1 MVVAL
6 KNSMRPPPIHFSCVQ
21 LEQRKM
27 SPFSFLLYHTLIVFL
42 SIFSDCTSQVEA
54 LSFLCFLLTL
64 KLTHNSQK
72 WLFFFSLTQGEMAL
86 ASFFSFSS
94 ACPTRFASLLLKEVR
109 LLTSLGHFSTNE
121 KASFE
126 DFRNNL
132 INELWQI
139 CVMESKDVTCT
150 QHKSPIIHFYM
161 CYQV

>member
-1 MVVAL
+1 
-6 KNSMRPPPIHFSCVQ
+6 
-21 LEQRKM
+21 M

-72 WLFFFSLTQGEMAL
+72 WLFFFSLTHSAL